1 MEQDT
6 GEKVRKFMK
15 KKIKYTDAPS
25 SISSSIKSS
34 VVVEDFL
41 PPPNKLILKE
51 ENSKVTIILS
61 KKSISFFK
69 DQSKKSGIPYQ
80 TMIKKVLDLYTDHY
94 SK

>member
-1 MEQDT
+1 M
-6 GEKVRKFMK
+6 
-15 KKIKYTDAPS
+15 
-25 SISSSIKSS
+25 
-34 VVVEDFL
+34 

-51 ENSKVTIILS
+51 ENSKVTITLS

-94 SK
+94 AK

>member
-1 MEQDT
+1 
-6 GEKVRKFMK
+6 MK